1 MPWDHRIGR
10 RLRPKDLHT
19 LQTIAELGSM
29 AKASIA
35 LGLSQPAISKAI
47 ADLERLLGAEL
58 LDRSARGVELTEPG
72 RLLVERGRIIFDEL
86 RQCVRDIEH
95 FVDPTRGE
103 VRVGTT
109 APMTVFLSEVIGH
122 MSPSY
127 PGITY
132 NVEVND
138 SRSLL
143 RSLRERELD
152 VIITRWMTSEA
163 DDLAAELL
171 FEAPLAV
178 LADKRH
184 PLVER
189 RKLALADLMTQT
201 WVLPPRDGF
210 LGRIIAEVFAR
221 RGLDCPPALVTTISV
236 YMQLNLV
243 ASSRFL
249 AMLPA
254 RMARYEANL
263 GWLRTLN
270 VDLSDSADPVA
281 SVTIAGRRL
290 PGPAALLQKAC
301 REVAELR

>member
-1 MPWDHRIGR
+1 MAWDNRIGR

-29 AKASIA
+29 AKASAA

-58 LDRSARGVELTEPG
+58 LDRSSRGVELTEPG
-72 RLLVERGRIIFDEL
+72 HLLVDRGRIIFDEL

-95 FVDPTRGE
+95 LVDPTRGE
-103 VRVGTT
+103 VRVGST

-122 MSPSY
+122 MSPRY
-127 PGITY
+127 PGISY
-132 NVEVND
+132 SVEVGD
-138 SRSLL
+138 SKTLL
-143 RSLRERELD
+143 RYLRQRELD
-152 VIITRWMTSEA
+152 IVITRWMTPEP
-163 DDLAAELL
+163 DLAAELL

-178 LADKRH
+178 LANRRH
-184 PLVER
+184 PLVG
-189 RKLALADLMTQT
+189 RKSLNLADLMTQT
-201 WVLPPRDGF
+201 WVLPPQDGF
-210 LGRIIAEVFAR
+210 LGRIITEIFRR
-221 RGLDCPPALVTTISV
+221 RGLPLPPALVTTVSV

-243 ASSRFL
+243 AGGQFI

-263 GWLRTLN
+263 AWLRTLQ

-290 PGPAALLQKAC
+290 PGPASLLQKAC
-301 REVAELR
+301 REIAALR